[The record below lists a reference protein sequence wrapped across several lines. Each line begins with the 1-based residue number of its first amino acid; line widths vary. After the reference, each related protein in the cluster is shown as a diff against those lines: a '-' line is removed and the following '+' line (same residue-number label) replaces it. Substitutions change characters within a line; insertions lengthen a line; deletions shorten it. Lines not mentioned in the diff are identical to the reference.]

1 MITLDIHY
9 EDGQFL
15 TESRPLPLLVGRGTE
30 CGLRLM
36 HWRIA
41 KNHFLLRRGV
51 DGVYIEDLGSLM
63 GTRVNGRRITR
74 FGPLKH
80 ADTCIAGPCKLHIA
94 ETTTANML
102 NEPSILFA
110 AKAQHIDSRD
120 NAQSDSSNDF
130 SNNQLVFNKCQIAG
144 DTAVSLDIRRALH
157 ASLIQALDL
166 RRHDVS
172 ALSDIALRQEAENC
186 VEELIKDYAE
196 IDTDI
201 KKRELITLVSAE
213 AVGLGVLET
222 LLENPD
228 ISEIMVNRH
237 DLIYVEQHGQI
248 QRHPAVFSSDMAV
261 RSVIDRIVFPLGR
274 RIDESSPMV
283 DARLSDGSR
292 INAVIPPISIHGA
305 CLTIRKFSKKN
316 LNFVD
321 LLKQASISEI
331 MAHMFQICIDLRL
344 NMIVSGGT
352 GSGKTT
358 LLNILAQGVSPDHR
372 IVTIEDSAELQIQHP
387 HVLSLEARPANAEGS
402 GQVTIRD
409 LVRNAMRMRPD
420 RIIVGEVRGAEAL
433 DMLVAM
439 NTGHEGSLTTL
450 HANSPRD
457 AIARLETLILMANV
471 GLPILAIREQLA
483 SAVNIII
490 QLTRLPCGRRVVSS
504 VAELTGTES
513 GMIQLQNLISF
524 DTQSQTFLQNALPP
538 VFFNKLD
545 SIDNPFARKWFNT
558 Q

>member
-94 ETTTANML
+94 ETILANNL
-102 NEPSILFA
+102 NEPSILSA
-110 AKAQHIDSRD
+110 TDPQHNYPSV
-120 NAQSDSSNDF
+120 NVQSDSNIECR
-130 SNNQLVFNKCQIAG
+130 NNQFECNEGRLAQEMAG
-144 DTAVSLDIRRALH
+144 CLDIRRALH

-172 ALSDIALRQEAENC
+172 ALSDMALRQEAEKC
-186 VEELIKDYAE
+186 VEELIKDYTE

-213 AVGLGVLET
+213 AVGLGVLESM
-222 LLENPD
+222 LENPD

-237 DLIYVEQHGQI
+237 DLIYVEQYGQI

-261 RSVIDRIVFPLGR
+261 RSVIDRIIFPLGR

-283 DARLSDGSR
+283 DARLRDGSR
-292 INAVIPPISIHGA
+292 INAVIPPISVHGA

-316 LNFVD
+316 LNFID
-321 LLKQASISEI
+321 LIHQSSMNDF
-331 MAHMFQICIDLRL
+331 MAQIFQICIDLRL

-402 GQVTIRD
+402 GQVSIRD

-457 AIARLETLILMANV
+457 ALARLETLILMANV
-471 GLPILAIREQLA
+471 GLPIIAIREQLA

-490 QLTRLPCGRRVVSS
+490 QLSRLPCGRRLVSS
-504 VAELTGTES
+504 VEEITGTES
-513 GMIQLQNLISF
+513 GVIQLQNLIRF
-524 DTQSQTFLQNALPP
+524 DKQSQSFLQNSLPP
-538 VFFNKLD
+538 GFFKKLD
-545 SIDNPFARKWFNT
+545 SADNSFTRKWFNT
-558 Q
+558 P